1 MKAQKQNVEKKIKA
15 GKKSLAKLAGLLLI
29 AEILSGT
36 LLAEPLTAARY
47 DNQIQ
52 TSVTQRLSAKSQF
65 RGVQSTVEDGIV
77 TLTGSVDLYQRKL
90 DAAKLVRKAA
100 HVQGVRNLIN
110 VAGPTISDADLEQK
124 LAQKLRYVRSGY
136 DITFDYFALNVKD
149 GVVTVVGQDRTG
161 VGRDEALADIQNMP
175 GVRDVIDQIT
185 LEPVSLMDDGLRL
198 RAARAIYRD
207 SVLSKYAI
215 DPAQPIRIIVDNGHI
230 TLYGSVDNEW
240 TRTSLES
247 EPISSSARSAWRISW
262 WLETAPTRASKE
274 CKRFSPGRRWARRK
288 PRPFLQP
295 VNQRRHVPRP
305 KSIIDIYH
313 ANIRRTRIQHS

>member
-29 AEILSGT
+29 AGVLSGT

-230 TLYGSVDNEW
+230 TLYGSVDNEMDKNVAGI
-240 TRTSLES
+240 RANQLFGAFSVENKLVVGNGS
-247 EPISSSARSAWRISW
+247 DSS
-262 WLETAPTRASKE
+262 KQ
-274 CKRFSPGRRWARRK
+274 GM
-288 PRPFLQP
+288 
-295 VNQRRHVPRP
+295 
-305 KSIIDIYH
+305 
-313 ANIRRTRIQHS
+313 